1 MAANEEL
8 KYSSELI
15 SDAVHASTVLS
26 VMFAAIIVMVSMNLV
41 LSANDSKVVTSSIKE
56 EQVKDFFGSP
66 ILCNTWVAMLK
77 SIMIFIFI
85 VTFSIELTI
94 DDKVDIDLCK
104 LSADIAV
111 VGEVVVAVF
120 DDVGAVVD
128 LFVVFAKIY
137 KYNQYDSGQSGTQI
151 TNHRKV
157 GCDMDKSQFLFG
169 QPSHI

>member
-15 SDAVHASTVLS
+15 SDAVHASTVVS
-26 VMFAAIIVMVSMNLV
+26 VMFAAIIVMFSMNLV

-94 DDKVDIDLCK
+94 DDKVDIDLCNS
-104 LSADIAV
+104 SADIV
-111 VGEVVVAVF
+111 VGGEVVVAVF
-120 DDVGAVVD
+120 DDVVVD

-157 GCDMDKSQFLFG
+157 GGDRDKSQFLFG
-169 QPSHI
+169 QPSHS